1 MLERCYRMNCTC
13 CEEHNFCV
21 SMLCSGGVNVVM
33 SMSCVFCR
41 PVDCYTKVPLDY
53 LPGFINETIYTDN
66 IESGWAWYPYLQNNK
81 QLTVSCPSFT

>member
-1 MLERCYRMNCTC
+1 MDGFLGRRAFVVKGWCAIL
-13 CEEHNFCV
+13 
-21 SMLCSGGVNVVM
+21 LCSCHVEM
-33 SMSCVFCR
+33 FLSMSCVVRR

-81 QLTVSCPSFT
+81 QLTVSYLS